1 MNYFVTLQPIM
12 KYKEIMAAIAV
23 ATIWTACGGDSSG
36 GGLDFETVK
45 VEKTVG
51 ITGEAGAPQCSVSL
65 QLAAAKGEP
74 AERTKTINETVA
86 QQLLN
91 IEGVGLKQAADSFAN
106 QYTSDYRQNFAP
118 LYREDRG
125 DAAKRAWYEYH
136 YNITSETKKGRKGVT
151 VYSAAIDYYEG
162 GAHGINQRIVMNFDN
177 ATGQML
183 TLADVFVPGYHQTLC
198 DLLLEAL
205 MEKVGAKDVDEL
217 KAKGYLYATDM
228 FAPENFELGEET
240 ATFVYNPYEIAPYAE
255 GIIEL
260 VIDNDDLKDLWK

>member
-12 KYKEIMAAIAV
+12 KYKEIIAAIAV
-23 ATIWTACGGDSSG
+23 ATIWTACGGDSTG

-136 YNITSETKKGRKGVT
+136 YNIKSEARQGRDGVT
-151 VYSAAIDYYEG
+151 VYTADVDYYEG
-162 GAHGINQRIVMNFDN
+162 GAHGMNQRIVMNFDN
-177 ATGQML
+177 ATGRLL
-183 TLADVFVPGYHQTLC
+183 TLDDVFVPGYQQQLSERLLQALIEKTESE
-198 DLLLEAL
+198 DLADL
-205 MEKVGAKDVDEL
+205 KD
-217 KAKGYLYATDM
+217 KGYLYATDM
-228 FAPENFELGEET
+228 FASENFALGDD
-240 ATFVYNPYEIAPYAE
+240 AITFVYNPYEIAPYAF
-255 GIIEL
+255 GLIEL
-260 VIDNDDLKDLWK
+260 EIDNDDLKELWK